1 MTWFGWVLV
10 AFTIAGL
17 LMSAF
22 MIGEPRQPITAGA
35 FALQLAISL
44 ALLAGILLI
53 GTGKL
58 R

>member
-22 MIGEPRQPITAGA
+22 TIGEPRQPITAEA
-35 FALQLAISL
+35 FAL
-44 ALLAGILLI
+44 
-53 GTGKL
+53 
-58 R
+58 